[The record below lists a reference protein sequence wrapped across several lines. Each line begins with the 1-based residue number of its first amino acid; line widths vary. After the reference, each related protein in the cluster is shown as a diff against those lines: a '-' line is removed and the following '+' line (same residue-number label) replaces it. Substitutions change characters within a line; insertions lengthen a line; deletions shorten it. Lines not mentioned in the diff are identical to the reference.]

1 MQWPFKVFLF
11 IALSAVQ
18 IRFECLL
25 WPASISG
32 LHCLWAPSF
41 SSLYMSSIT
50 GPGVCVAIDHP
61 QHLLSF
67 KNVIKH
73 GCEMR
78 IDSCFIYKAGLEP
91 VRQIRID
98 RVPVSII
105 LSRIVLSLSLSWE
118 ISISYST
125 TINAT
130 FFVVFNILE
139 PSGWPKMWG
148 VPQLKNVKIYTTD
161 SKIWCKHHFSLNK
174 KS

>member
-1 MQWPFKVFLF
+1 MSEVSCPPKPANAVAVQSILIYCPECSANPFWMPSLTSHHQWTALSMGTFLF
-11 IALSAVQ
+11 
-18 IRFECLL
+18 F
-25 WPASISG
+25 
-32 LHCLWAPSF
+32 F
-41 SSLYMSSIT
+41 MSSVT
-50 GPGVCVAIDHP
+50 GPGVCVAIDHT

-67 KNVIKH
+67 KSVIKH
-73 GCEMR
+73 GWEMR
-78 IDSCFIYKAGLEP
+78 IGLCFIYKAGLEP

-148 VPQLKNVKIYTTD
+148 VPQFKNVKIYT
-161 SKIWCKHHFSLNK
+161 
-174 KS
+174 